1 MSELT
6 SESTPEQIVSSPAT
20 TDDLE
25 QEMKR
30 VAKPFGKPTI
40 ALGVLVVL
48 ALAFGGGA
56 WMHSALAGTATTSPA
71 FAATAGPAGAQGR
84 QGQQAQ
90 GGTGRQ
96 GGFARGTTGTVDRVD
111 GTTIYVKTPQG
122 NELKVSTSDTTQVS
136 VAQPAK
142 VTDLKPGSDVVV
154 QGETGGDGTV
164 TAQSITQ
171 QPAGGR

>member
-1 MSELT
+1 MSELR
-6 SESTPEQIVSSPAT
+6 SESTAEQIVASPAT

-30 VAKPFGKPTI
+30 VAQPFGKPTI

-48 ALAFGGGA
+48 ALAFGAGA
-56 WMHSALAGTATTSPA
+56 WTHSALAGAGASSPA
-71 FAATAGPAGAQGR
+71 SATTAGPAGAPR
-84 QGQQAQ
+84 QGQQGP
-90 GGTGRQ
+90 GGTGRP
-96 GGFARGTTGTVDRVD
+96 GGSGRGTAGTVDRVD
-111 GTTIYVKTPQG
+111 GTTIYLKTPQG
-122 NELKVSTSDTTQVS
+122 TEVKVSTSETTQVS

-154 QGETGGDGTV
+154 QGATGGDGTV

-171 QPAGGR
+171 QPASGG